1 MSAITGLPL
10 IFLDQNSYV
19 GGKGDYRHIFAPF
32 FIPSLTTLIQLQA
45 VTQLLSYSYLAV
57 QIEYRRQ
64 PVMISIESC
73 LNYAGSLA
81 VAVPQ
86 TPAKHIGGGVAAVFV
101 TAFLLKKVYKTV
113 QVGRNA
119 KKVKTKR
126 ENLAARKRGLEER
139 SPLSTPVLRF
149 PKHILTQFTC

>member
-1 MSAITGLPL
+1 
-10 IFLDQNSYV
+10 
-19 GGKGDYRHIFAPF
+19 
-32 FIPSLTTLIQLQA
+32 
-45 VTQLLSYSYLAV
+45 
-57 QIEYRRQ
+57 
-64 PVMISIESC
+64 MISIESC